1 MSLPLKI
8 GRINSADLGSA
19 VTNEFFVASSI
30 MNASL

>member
-1 MSLPLKI
+1 MCI
-8 GRINSADLGSA
+8 GMGRINSADLGSA